1 MKFNKPFWV
10 SLRWKQLTL
19 TGKLISESIYPLGR
33 DFYSLTMLQGEEFDM
48 DALLE
53 IGEILEKSY

>member
-1 MKFNKPFWV
+1 MNKSPRGV
-10 SLRWKQLTL
+10 GDPP
-19 TGKLISESIYPLGR
+19 GKLISESIYPLGR
-33 DFYSLTMLQGEEFDM
+33 DFYNLTMLQGEEFDM